1 MSANTLPFKDVH
13 AVPSLRVAE
22 LELGS
27 GHAARALS
35 VGPDHVHF
43 VLDGGNE
50 VNFSG
55 PGVAALSI
63 NWGHVIQVAI
73 AVGKQIFGG
82 NAGGKAKCTTSTQIT
97 FDQFGNII
105 SFSTT
110 TTCTAG

>member
-1 MSANTLPFKDVH
+1 MPAFTLPFKDVPGV
-13 AVPSLRVAE
+13 ASLRIAE
-22 LELGS
+22 LKLAS

-35 VGPDHVHF
+35 VGRDHVHF

-63 NWGHVIQVAI
+63 NWGDVVDVAI
-73 AVGKQIFGG
+73 AAGKQVLGG

-97 FDQFGNII
+97 FDKFGNII